1 MRPPATWRP
10 TSRPPCPR
18 PSDSVRGVTP
28 APPSGRRGA
37 WVALGLGIC
46 VGATSF
52 TLIKVA
58 LEDLSPLALAAG
70 RVCAA
75 ALAFLVVVTVQP
87 WRRRPI
93 AAQDRLAVVGCG
105 LGLSAGFHL
114 LYTWGQGRVSV
125 TLGAIVLGCMPVV
138 VALLEVAFLRHR
150 LGPAQTAGL
159 LLCVGGAVAT
169 SLEASAGDGGSGVP
183 LDVAGLLAVVAATV
197 VWGGFS
203 VVTRSLADRYDP
215 WWLNTPGTVAGALV
229 MLGLL
234 ATTGAWRDY
243 SGLPAV
249 VWGDVVWLGAVS
261 SAFIYA
267 VLARAMQ
274 YLPATAVTSV
284 STLITP
290 LGVLVGWA
298 VLGERPGPV
307 AVLGGVAVVAG
318 AVLVTRPAREAVPV
332 P

>member
-1 MRPPATWRP
+1 
-10 TSRPPCPR
+10 
-18 PSDSVRGVTP
+18 VTP
-28 APPSGRRGA
+28 AAPSGRRGA

-58 LEDLSPLALAAG
+58 LDDLSPLALAAG
-70 RVCAA
+70 RVCFA
-75 ALAFLVVVTVQP
+75 ALAFVVVVAVQP
-87 WRRRPI
+87 WRRRPV
-93 AAQDRLAVVGCG
+93 APADRLAVVTCG

-114 LYTWGQGRVSV
+114 LYTFGQGRVSV

-138 VALLEVAFLRHR
+138 VALLEVAFLGHR
-150 LGPAQTAGL
+150 LGPAQTGGL
-159 LLCVGGAVAT
+159 LLCVGGALAT
-169 SLEASAGDGGSGVP
+169 SLAASSGGAGTTS
-183 LDVAGLLAVVAATV
+183 LDVVGLLAVVAATV

-215 WWLNTPGTVAGALV
+215 WWLNTPGTVLGALV
-229 MLGLL
+229 MLVLL
-234 ATTGAWRDY
+234 AATGGWREYTD
-243 SGLPAV
+243 LPV
-249 VWGDVVWLGAVS
+249 LVWGDVVWLGAVS

-290 LGVLVGWA
+290 LGVLIGWA
-298 VLGERPGPV
+298 VLGEQPGPV
-307 AVLGGVAVVAG
+307 AVVGGVAVVVG
-318 AVLVTRPAREAVPV
+318 AVLVTRPAREAVLV
-332 P
+332 A